1 MKKRRAI
8 GIILTAVAM
17 AFAMVPLTGN
27 NKAFAQ
33 GDDVATIGDNGYASL
48 AAAVQAAGTNK
59 TTIKLVKDTVEGVV
73 IPANADITIDL
84 NGAYDQECTGYI
96 KRGGQAPHL

>member
-59 TTIKLVKDTVEGVV
+59 TTIKLVLK
-73 IPANADITIDL
+73 IPWKVSLFRQMRISLLT
-84 NGAYDQECTGYI
+84 
-96 KRGGQAPHL
+96 